1 MSELIKRIR
10 ETYDELPYLSSAFM
24 QSAPEHLHAVA
35 HLFGLDTPAPASARV
50 LELGCA
56 AGGNLIPFAARHPA
70 ARALGVDLSGVQVEA
85 GNRAIQAMG
94 LDNIELRHTSITELG
109 EDLGEFDYII
119 CHGVYSW
126 VPEDVREA
134 ILRVSRRHLAA
145 NGVAY
150 ISYNTYP
157 GWKAKEVVRDAML
170 LRSGPRETPQEKLSY
185 ARGMIDFLHD
195 MARDDSVLKK
205 IMQENIAMIRHG
217 HDHYLSHEF
226 LELCNAPCYFRDFI
240 ESAGRHGLGYLA
252 EADITGMFA
261 SNHGSKAAE
270 LLLRECNGSQLALE
284 QLLDF
289 LNNRTFRQTLLV
301 AAERTAGIRY
311 GLGESR
317 FADLQLAGH
326 FTAADEDA
334 QGELWKATTGLQLR
348 MGSPIARQIVHQLN
362 ASWPATVAV
371 AELIRA
377 ARDAAADPQAAQ
389 AEVLSVVENL
399 VIYGAVRLRRAPLR
413 TPADADDGRPH
424 VPAALR
430 RLLALQRSTPVP
442 ISLYNTWH
450 EPLADPGPVASVL
463 LPLLDGEHDRAML
476 IAALRESA
484 RRGEVSFLREGQP
497 ITGDAAIDAAAAEHV
512 DSSLR
517 QMAAQALFMTSA

>member
-10 ETYDELPYLSSAFM
+10 ETYDELPYLSSAFT

-35 HLFGLDTPAPASARV
+35 HLFGLTTPDPSSARV

-56 AGGNLIPFAARHPA
+56 AGGNLIPFAARYPA
-70 ARALGVDLSGVQVEA
+70 ARALGVDLSGVQIEA
-85 GNRAIQAMG
+85 GNRAIDAMG
-94 LDNIELRHTSITELG
+94 LDNIELRHANITELG
-109 EDLGEFDYII
+109 DDLGEFDYII

-134 ILRVSRRHLAA
+134 ILRISRRHLAA

-170 LRSGPRETPQEKLSY
+170 LRSGPRNTPQEKLGY

-195 MARDDSVLKK
+195 MAREDSVLKK
-205 IMQENIAMIRHG
+205 IMQENIGMIRHG

-240 ESAGRHGLGYLA
+240 EAANRHGLGYLA
-252 EADITGMFA
+252 EAEITGMFA
-261 SNHGSKAAE
+261 SNHGSKVAE

-289 LNNRTFRQTLLV
+289 LTNRTFRQTLLV
-301 AAERTAGIRY
+301 AAERCDSIRY
-311 GLGESR
+311 GLDASR
-317 FADLQLAGH
+317 FADLQLSGR
-326 FTAADEDA
+326 FTAD
-334 QGELWKATTGLQLR
+334 QNPPGELWKASSGLQLR
-348 MGSPIARQIVHQLN
+348 MGSPIARQIVHRLN
-362 ASWPATVAV
+362 ASWPGTVAV
-371 AELIRA
+371 TELIRA
-377 ARDAAADPQAAQ
+377 AREAAADPQAAQ
-389 AEVLSVVENL
+389 ADVLSVVENL
-399 VIYGAVRLRRAPLR
+399 VIFGAVRVRLAPIQ
-413 TPADADDGRPH
+413 PPSDVDDDRPQ

-430 RLLALQRSTPVP
+430 RLLALHRSTPVP

-463 LPLLDGEHDRAML
+463 LPLLDGRHDRAML
-476 IAALRESA
+476 AAALRDSF
-484 RRGEVSFLREGQP
+484 RRGEVSLAQEGQP
-497 ITGDAAIDAAAAEHV
+497 LADDAAIDEAAAGHV

-517 QMAAQALFMTSA
+517 EMAALGLFMRTD